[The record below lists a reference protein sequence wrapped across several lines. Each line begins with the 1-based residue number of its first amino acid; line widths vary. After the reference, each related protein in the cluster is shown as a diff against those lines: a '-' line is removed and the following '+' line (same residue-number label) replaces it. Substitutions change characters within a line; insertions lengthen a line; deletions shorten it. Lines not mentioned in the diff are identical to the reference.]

1 MVNPDVDSEKKTAFS
16 YDHQKLSSLLGEVI
30 RKLTKPDTWS
40 WLEEKINTANQ
51 SSSFNTAFASI
62 PRKTGKLP
70 VHISSQEEAAIKE
83 ILPGF
88 TINHWTIDRLARV
101 WLLMH
106 LEPSDKEKY
115 FRTIEQLFLAAEMN
129 ELVALYS
136 SMPVLAYPE
145 MWKKRCAE
153 GIRSNIGDVLE
164 SIMYENPFPAKY
176 LPEAAW
182 NQLVLKAFFTE
193 KNINRIVG
201 ADERSNQELANI
213 LSDYA
218 HERWAAHRPV
228 HPQLWRFITRHLN
241 DHIFPDIQK
250 IAASPNNTEK
260 QAAALVCSETNYAPA
275 KKLLNEHSE
284 LKNAIESGSL
294 KWELLI

>member
-1 MVNPDVDSEKKTAFS
+1 MVNSGVDRERETAFN
-16 YDHQKLSSLLGEVI
+16 YDHPKLTSLLGEVI
-30 RKLTKPDTWS
+30 RKQVKPDAWS
-40 WLEEKINTANQ
+40 WLEEKIRAANEL
-51 SSSFNTAFASI
+51 SSFNTTFASI

-70 VHISSQEEAAIKE
+70 LDLSLQEEQAIKE
-83 ILPGF
+83 LLPGF
-88 TINHWTIDRLARV
+88 TIKHWRVDRLARV

-106 LEPSDKEKY
+106 LDPSDKEKY

-136 SMPVLAYPE
+136 SLPVLAYPE

-153 GIRSNIGDVLE
+153 GIRSNIADVLE
-164 SIMYENPFPAKY
+164 SIMYDNPFPAKY

-193 KNINRIVG
+193 KNINRIMG

-228 HPQLWRFITRHLN
+228 HPQLWRFVSKHLN
-241 DHIFPDIQK
+241 ERIFPDIQRL
-250 IAASPNNTEK
+250 AASQNKTERE
-260 QAAALVCSETNYAPA
+260 AAALVCHETNYAPA
-275 KKLLNEHSE
+275 KKMLNEDPES
-284 LKNAIESGSL
+284 KKAIESGAL
-294 KWELLI
+294 TWESF